1 MAYDRYVTEFS
12 DNENSTYGV
21 MDAEAREELSDVK
34 SALTSITGNDRIP
47 YSVENGYYPT
57 STVGDTVTT
66 PTDSDNFQAAMIS
79 CTSGDQ
85 FTINAKSGALGRA
98 WAFLDAD
105 HKVKRRETINGVIA
119 NKVIT
124 AEAGEVYL
132 VINNKKADNPGAD
145 SYIGDLLVKR
155 VDTLETESAKKTTV
169 DELKTAF
176 YDLQIDNLPIML
188 LKDKYVTTAAVI
200 ADYTGWD
207 CTDYI
212 PVKGYKSLKVKS
224 SVQSGY
230 NVFVDESKEKVGNN
244 FNVTTNYTTVN
255 VPSNAEYVLMSNTSA
270 GMANL
275 EAFLIRYPV
284 MSGKHP
290 NTETAF
296 SQLVDMG
303 VYNIEKAKL
312 SSFADKPSDADDAV
326 ATLINYSGAYAG
338 GAYTIQRL
346 YQLSGKSW
354 ERLIYSQTGE
364 VSAAWRRIDADAH
377 IDNSNVLKGKKIVTA
392 GDSYTQAY
400 WDGDYAEYNGKNYG
414 YYIAQRNGM
423 TFVNSGISGS
433 TMAVPP
439 GGAGNKNPFVIDR
452 YAAVPAD
459 TDYLT
464 IWFGINDAANCDLGS
479 ITDGDDGTPVNNTI
493 YGAWNIVLKYYLTNR
508 PWMKVLIIVPSMPNS
523 ESANNVRD
531 AIRAVAKKWGYPY
544 LDWQMDYSIPA
555 FFDKR
560 EGMSNEAVSLRRTAF
575 GYNGPNEGHPNPQ
588 WYEYE
593 STIIEAK
600 LRSI

>member
-1 MAYDRYVTEFS
+1 MADEVS
-12 DNENSTYGV
+12 DLNRQT
-21 MDAEAREELSDVK
+21 SDLK
-34 SALTSITGNDRIP
+34 SAF
-47 YSVENGYYPT
+47 YSL
-57 STVGDTVTT
+57 
-66 PTDSDNFQAAMIS
+66 Q
-79 CTSGDQ
+79 
-85 FTINAKSGALGRA
+85 
-98 WAFLDAD
+98 
-105 HKVKRRETINGVIA
+105 
-119 NKVIT
+119 
-124 AEAGEVYL
+124 
-132 VINNKKADNPGAD
+132 
-145 SYIGDLLVKR
+145 IGDLPV
-155 VDTLETESAKKTTV
+155 T
-169 DELKTAF
+169 
-176 YDLQIDNLPIML
+176 II
-188 LKDKYVTTAAVI
+188 KDCYVTNTGDI
-200 ADYTGWD
+200 APYTGWD

-212 PVKGYKSLKVKS
+212 PVKGYKSITVKS

-230 NVFVDESKEKVGNN
+230 NVFLDANKSKVGNN
-244 FNVTTNYTTVN
+244 FNVTTEYTVRS
-255 VPSNAEYVLMSNTSA
+255 VPKGAVYVVMSNTAA
-270 GMANL
+270 GMASL
-275 EAFLIRYPV
+275 EASFEQYPV
-284 MSGKHP
+284 MDGKNP
-290 NTETAF
+290 TTQTAF
-296 SQLVDMG
+296 SQLTEMG
-303 VYNIEKAKL
+303 VYNIERSMLATMT
-312 SSFADKPSDADDAV
+312 DKPSDVDDAV
-326 ATLINYSGAYAG
+326 ATLINYSGAYAS

-346 YQLSGKSW
+346 YQLSGKAW
-354 ERLIYSQTGE
+354 ERIIYSPTGE
-364 VSAAWRRIDADAH
+364 TTTIWKRIDLDADA
-377 IDNSNVLKGKKIVTA
+377 SNILKGKKLVTA

-414 YYIAQRNGM
+414 YYIAQRNQM

-508 PWMKVLIIVPSMPNS
+508 PWMKVLIIVPSMPSS
-523 ESANNVRD
+523 ESANNVRN

-560 EGMSNEAVSLRRTAF
+560 DGMSDAAVALRREAF
-575 GYNGPNEGHPNPQ
+575 GYNGPNQGHPNPQ